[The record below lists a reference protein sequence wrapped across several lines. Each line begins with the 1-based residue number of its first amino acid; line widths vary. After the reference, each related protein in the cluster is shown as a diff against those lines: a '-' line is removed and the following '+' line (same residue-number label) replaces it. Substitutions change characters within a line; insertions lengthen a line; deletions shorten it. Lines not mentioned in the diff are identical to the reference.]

1 MLPNPVE
8 QTIEGAKNTLDK
20 AHNITNSPEGN
31 PVPMMGSNEFS
42 AAPYGMVHK
51 IRNTVKRGINP
62 GIS

>member
-1 MLPNPVE
+1 MLIDPVE
-8 QTIEGAKNTLDK
+8 QTLEGAKNTLAK
-20 AHNITNSPEGN
+20 GSNLTNSPEGN
-31 PVPMMGSNEFS
+31 PIPSQPNEFS